1 MWEWAQNNRF
11 KTWRL
16 VPRRKDSQRSNH
28 DQELEVGAGGVEGV
42 SDSGSRGPDPNTTSW
57 VGWEVGKKAP
67 FEDDFLFS

>member
-42 SDSGSRGPDPNTTSW
+42 SDSGSRGPDPNTTS
-57 VGWEVGKKAP
+57 
-67 FEDDFLFS
+67 